1 MSTETAETAVNQ
13 VERMVSVDALRGFD
27 MFWIIGAE
35 GLVEGLNKV
44 SGENVVLKFIATQ
57 LSHVE
62 WEGFHFEDLI
72 FPLFVFLV
80 GVSIVFS
87 MGRIV
92 EREGQAGAHKRIVRR
107 GIKLYLLNLFYY
119 GGFAKYPMPG
129 IRFVGVLQRLALSY
143 VVGALLFCN
152 LRLRGLIVAF
162 FVVMIGYWAMLTF
175 IPATVPGHAVD
186 PSTPH
191 AAFAPGNNL
200 TNYVDYRFLPG
211 RRWDGDW
218 DPEGLLSSIPAV
230 GSCLLGI
237 FAGMLLKSPSVR
249 PNQKVLYLVASGAAM
264 VVLGYLWG
272 FQFPI
277 IKKLWTSSFVL
288 MAGGYS
294 AILLG
299 LFYLVVDVLGFKK
312 WATPFIWIGSNA
324 LTVYMAC
331 NLIRFEDIA
340 RRLVGGPVQERLG
353 AWGELLTATVA
364 LSLAVGLTRWLYNR
378 RIFIKV

>member
-1 MSTETAETAVNQ
+1 MSAPSGEVATNQ

-57 LSHVE
+57 LQHVA

-87 MGRIV
+87 MGRIA
-92 EREGQAGAHKRIVRR
+92 EREGKGGAHKRIVRR

-152 LRLRGLIVAF
+152 LRLRVLIVAF
-162 FVVMIGYWAMLTF
+162 FVIIIGYWALLTF
-175 IPATVPGHAVD
+175 IPATVPGHEID

-200 TNYVDYRFLPG
+200 TNYIDYRFLPG

-249 PNQKVLYLVASGAAM
+249 QNQKVAYLVAGGVAM
-264 VVLGYLWG
+264 VVLGYLRG

-299 LFYLVVDVLGFKK
+299 LFYYVVDVRGFKK

-331 NLIRFEDIA
+331 NLIKFDEIA
-340 RRLVGGPVQERLG
+340 LRLVGGPIEEKLG
-353 AWGELLTATVA
+353 AYGELLIAVVA

>member
-1 MSTETAETAVNQ
+1 MSTPSSEVATNQ
-13 VERMVSVDALRGFD
+13 IERMVSVDALRGFD

-35 GLVEGLNKV
+35 GLVKALSKV
-44 SGENVVLKFIATQ
+44 SGDSAILKFVETQ
-57 LSHVE
+57 LKHVA

-87 MGRIV
+87 MGRIA
-92 EREGQAGAHKRIVRR
+92 EREGKGGAHKRIVRR
-107 GIKLYLLNLFYY
+107 GIKLHLLNVFYY
-119 GGFAKYPMPG
+119 GGFAKYPDPG
-129 IRFVGVLQRLALSY
+129 LRYVGVLQRLAFSY
-143 VVGALLFCN
+143 IVGAILFCN
-152 LRLRGLIVAF
+152 LRLRGLIIAF
-162 FVVMIGYWAMLTF
+162 FVIIIGYWALLTF
-175 IPATVPGHAVD
+175 IPATVPGHEVD

-200 TNYVDYRFLPG
+200 TNYIDYRFLPG
-211 RRWDGDW
+211 RRWDGEW

-237 FAGMLLKSPSVR
+237 FAGMLLKAPSLR
-249 PNQKVLYLVASGAAM
+249 PNQKVLYLVAGGVAM
-264 VVLGYLWG
+264 IALGYLWSL
-272 FQFPI
+272 QFPI
-277 IKKLWTSSFVL
+277 IKKLWTSSYVL
-288 MAGGYS
+288 VAGGYS
-294 AILLG
+294 AMLLG
-299 LFYLVVDVLGFKK
+299 FFYYVVDVRGFKK

-331 NLIRFEDIA
+331 NLIDFDEIA
-340 RRLVGGPVQERLG
+340 LRLVGGPIAEKLG
-353 AWGELLTATVA
+353 AYGDLLTALVA

>member
-1 MSTETAETAVNQ
+1 MTTDSTETVAAQ
-13 VERMVSVDALRGFD
+13 VDRMVSVDALRGFD

-35 GLVEGLNKV
+35 GLVEGLNKI
-44 SGENVVLKFIATQ
+44 SGDNVILKFLATQ
-57 LSHVE
+57 LRHVA

-92 EREGQAGAHKRIVRR
+92 EREGKVNAHKRIVRR

-119 GGFAKYPMPG
+119 GGFARYYDPG

-143 VVGALLFCN
+143 VVGAILYCN
-152 LRLRGLIVAF
+152 LRLRGLIITF
-162 FVVMIGYWAMLTF
+162 FVILIGYWAALTF
-175 IPATVPGHAVD
+175 IHVQVPGHAVD
-186 PSTPH
+186 PSTPY

-200 TNYVDYRFLPG
+200 TNYIDYRFLPG

-218 DPEGLLSSIPAV
+218 DPEGMLSAIPAV
-230 GSCLLGI
+230 ASCLLGI
-237 FAGMLLKSPSVR
+237 FAGMLLKSKEITPHR
-249 PNQKVLYLVASGAAM
+249 KVAYLLGSGAVM
-264 VVLGYLWG
+264 VLLGYLWG

-299 LFYLVVDVLGFKK
+299 LFYYVVDVLGYKK

-331 NLIRFEDIA
+331 NLIDFDDIA
-340 RRLVGGPVQERLG
+340 SRLVGGPIQARLG
-353 AWGELLTATVA
+353 AYGDLLLAVVA

>member
-1 MSTETAETAVNQ
+1 MSTDSSETVMTQ
-13 VERMVSVDALRGFD
+13 VDRMVSVDALRGFD

-35 GLVEGLNKV
+35 GLVKALNKI
-44 SGENVVLKFIATQ
+44 SGENALLKFVETQ
-57 LSHVE
+57 LQHVA

-92 EREGQAGAHKRIVRR
+92 DKEGLAGAHKRIVRR
-107 GIKLYLLNLFYY
+107 GIKLHLLNVFYY
-119 GGFAKYPMPG
+119 GGFAKYPVPG
-129 IRFVGVLQRLALSY
+129 LRYVGVLQRLAFSY
-143 VVGALLFCN
+143 MAGAILYCN
-152 LRLRGLIVAF
+152 LRLRGLVVVF
-162 FVVMIGYWAMLTF
+162 FVILLGYWALLSF
-175 IPATVPGHAVD
+175 VPATVPGYEAA
-186 PSTPH
+186 PGMPH

-200 TNYVDYRFLPG
+200 ANYIDYRFLPG

-230 GSCLLGI
+230 ASCLLGI
-237 FAGMLLKSPSVR
+237 FAGMLLKSKEITPHR
-249 PNQKVLYLVASGAAM
+249 KVVYLLGSGAAL
-264 VVLGYLWG
+264 VIAGYLWG

-288 MAGGYS
+288 VAGGYS

-299 LFYLVVDVLGFKK
+299 LFYYAVDVLGYKR
-312 WATPFIWIGSNA
+312 WATPFVWIGSNA

-331 NLIRFEDIA
+331 NLIDFRGIA
-340 RRLVGGPVQERLG
+340 GRLVGGPIQANLG
-353 AWGELLTATVA
+353 AYGELLAALVA